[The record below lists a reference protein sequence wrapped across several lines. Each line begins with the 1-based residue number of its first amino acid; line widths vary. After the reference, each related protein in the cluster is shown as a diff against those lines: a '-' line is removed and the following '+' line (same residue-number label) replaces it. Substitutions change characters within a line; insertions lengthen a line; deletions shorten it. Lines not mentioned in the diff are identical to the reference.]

1 MFGRIKRQAPSPEI
15 ERLADEVASLRADIK
30 SLVQVSSIAAAP
42 RPPQINEEITVQE
55 TEHKKKKNGG
65 MINPDDCDVMISLN
79 CRTMLTTAQRIRTFL
94 EVNGVKV
101 WLCVNMAAGVD
112 FRDEIIAAV
121 DSCEVFLPLINEA
134 WCESKEC
141 KVSEQE

>member
-1 MFGRIKRQAPSPEI
+1 MFSRIKRQAPSPEI

-30 SLVQVSSIAAAP
+30 SLLQVSSIAAAP
-42 RPPQINEEITVQE
+42 RPQISKEITVQE
-55 TEHKKKKNGG
+55 TETKKKKKGD

-79 CRTMLTTAQRIRTFL
+79 CRTMLPTAQRIRTFL
-94 EVNGVKV
+94 EENGVKV
-101 WLCVNMAAGVD
+101 WLCVNMAAGAD
-112 FRDEIIAAV
+112 FRDEIISAV